1 MSGSSLSGS
10 ALREGLR
17 RSESPLPI
25 TATDNN
31 NHAIRRP
38 EALGCS
44 GGCVTICELL
54 VLVNGLPGSGKSTL
68 APALAREL
76 GTHLITKD
84 VVKEAL
90 SAGLDHGSV
99 PPNIGAIAMEAAW
112 TLAAALSGVVL
123 VDSWW
128 FKPRDTRYAAAGIA
142 TSGATRAVEVWCAV
156 PPELARARY
165 RGRTRA
171 ALYHDDAHLAH
182 DWDRW
187 ARLAEPLALTPV
199 VVVDTTVSVDC
210 PELARQVMAAATV
223 AIDDVL

>member
-1 MSGSSLSGS
+1 MYPT
-10 ALREGLR
+10 LRM
-17 RSESPLPI
+17 
-25 TATDNN
+25 TAIGKK

-38 EALGCS
+38 EALGCC

-76 GTHLITKD
+76 GAHLITKD
-84 VVKEAL
+84 AVKEAL
-90 SAGLDHGSV
+90 GAGLDHATV

-112 TLAAALSGVVL
+112 ALAGALSGVVL

-128 FKPRDTRYAAAGIA
+128 FKPRDIRYAAAGIT
-142 TSGATRAVEVWCAV
+142 TSGATRAVEVWCSV
-156 PPELARARY
+156 PADLARARY

-171 ALYHDDAHLAH
+171 ALYHDDAHLAQ

-199 VVVDTTVSVDC
+199 VVVDTTASVDC

-223 AIDDVL
+223 AIGDVL